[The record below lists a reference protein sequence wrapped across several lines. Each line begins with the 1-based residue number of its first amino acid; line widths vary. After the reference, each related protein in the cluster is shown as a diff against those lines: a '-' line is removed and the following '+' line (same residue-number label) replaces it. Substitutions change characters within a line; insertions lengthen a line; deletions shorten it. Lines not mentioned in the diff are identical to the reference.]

1 MSTRETGSR
10 DPDDWFA
17 GSDAAQIS
25 LDADELQPGAVD
37 AGDDWLGNDGRAG
50 ARDGLGASLPTRW
63 VAIGAGVLLA
73 GCLLVAGLVLGGV
86 FDSAKHPAAA
96 PPATAPSTT
105 TAPATTTPT
114 PAAATPPPTAT
125 LKPGDTGTQ
134 VEMLQRALLHL
145 GYAAGKVDGNY
156 GSTTVAALKQFQ
168 TAAKLTADG
177 VLGPATLAA
186 LVSAL
191 RAP

>member
-17 GSDAAQIS
+17 GSDAAPS
-25 LDADELQPGAVD
+25 PLDADEPPA
-37 AGDDWLGNDGRAG
+37 AAAASGDDWLGDDERPGVRE
-50 ARDGLGASLPTRW
+50 GLGASLPTRW
-63 VAIGAGVLLA
+63 VAVAAGVLLA
-73 GCLLVAGLVLGGV
+73 GCLLAAGLVLGGV

-96 PPATAPSTT
+96 PPTTAPPTT
-105 TAPATTTPT
+105 TAPPAATTA
-114 PAAATPPPTAT
+114 PAPTPPPTAT

-168 TAAKLTADG
+168 TASKLTADG

-191 RAP
+191 RAG